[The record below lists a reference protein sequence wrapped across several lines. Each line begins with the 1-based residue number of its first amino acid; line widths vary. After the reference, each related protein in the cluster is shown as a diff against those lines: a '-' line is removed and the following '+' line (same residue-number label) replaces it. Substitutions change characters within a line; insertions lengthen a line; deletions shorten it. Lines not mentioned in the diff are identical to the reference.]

1 MKTRRWILT
10 MSLVTL
16 LWPIT
21 STVKASSPDV
31 NRPESDSTRP
41 GNPRP
46 ATAALHRS
54 NERTKRPGSVPFG
67 GRKSMESLLPKP
79 LPHPPA
85 VRQAAP
91 VSTTAQGVHDALSG
105 TTGTSRNIG
114 LIKGAGTPTQP
125 GLPRIAIPAAS
136 LPVQPTH
143 ARGAATG
150 NLNGAVMAPRSW
162 PTAALEGAAVRHRP

>member
-1 MKTRRWILT
+1 

-16 LWPIT
+16 MWPIT
-21 STVKASSPDV
+21 STVKASSPGV
-31 NRPESDSTRP
+31 NRPGADSARS

-46 ATAALHRS
+46 ATAALHGS
-54 NERTKRPGSVPFG
+54 KEPTKRPGSVPFS
-67 GRKSMESLLPKP
+67 GRKSTEGLLPKP
-79 LPHPPA
+79 LPRPPA
-85 VRQAAP
+85 GPSPVRQAAP
-91 VSTTAQGVHDALSG
+91 GSATAQGVRNALSG
-105 TTGTSRNIG
+105 TTGTSRNNG

-143 ARGAATG
+143 ARGAGTG
-150 NLNGAVMAPRSW
+150 NLNGATMAPRSW